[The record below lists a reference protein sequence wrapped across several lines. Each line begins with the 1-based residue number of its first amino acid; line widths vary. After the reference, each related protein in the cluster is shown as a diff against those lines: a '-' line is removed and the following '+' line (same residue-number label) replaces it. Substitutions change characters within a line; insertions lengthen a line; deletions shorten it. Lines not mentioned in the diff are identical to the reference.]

1 MGSTSIDVP
10 NVWSAVF
17 ARCCSESCS
26 DTATPGHRG
35 ILVLQVPVSLK
46 RLWGVTKRNISM
58 LYASNKNSI
67 YIIIICRFSL
77 FLHSGKIKISKQ
89 RRHLFPFFRSE
100 VLLFR
105 HPNNH
110 STFIKQKEKGK
121 DSEMESVSNSWVGG
135 KYWMSDSL
143 CEPENLWEMGRR
155 AAISN
160 NPVFSLSLSL
170 SHTPCDATTALMESC
185 SSDPLSQLASVTIS
199 SRPSH
204 YMKRLR
210 IFHPEV
216 TGNLTKDTD

>member
-1 MGSTSIDVP
+1 MWRWPLAALQPHLCFVHYRRLKLEAIMGSTSIDVP

-89 RRHLFPFFRSE
+89 CRHLFPFFRSE

-105 HPNNH
+105 HLNNH

-121 DSEMESVSNSWVGG
+121 DFEMESVWQLSRREVLNVRLTVWAREPLRDGSEGSN
-135 KYWMSDSL
+135 
-143 CEPENLWEMGRR
+143 
-155 AAISN
+155 
-160 NPVFSLSLSL
+160 
-170 SHTPCDATTALMESC
+170 
-185 SSDPLSQLASVTIS
+185 Q
-199 SRPSH
+199 
-204 YMKRLR
+204 
-210 IFHPEV
+210 
-216 TGNLTKDTD
+216 

>member
-170 SHTPCDATTALMESC
+170 THTLWCDY
-185 SSDPLSQLASVTIS
+185 SSDGELQFWPALSARLCNDFFSSITLYETIKDF
-199 SRPSH
+199 PSWSNW
-204 YMKRLR
+204 
-210 IFHPEV
+210 ES
-216 TGNLTKDTD
+216 N